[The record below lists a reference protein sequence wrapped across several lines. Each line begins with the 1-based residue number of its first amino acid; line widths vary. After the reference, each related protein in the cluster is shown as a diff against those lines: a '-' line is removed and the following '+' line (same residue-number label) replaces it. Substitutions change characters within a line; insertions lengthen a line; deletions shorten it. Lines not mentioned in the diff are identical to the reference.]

1 MVGFGECNDG
11 GRARLREGVRPD
23 TVRRMKTILIVEDN
37 EDNRL
42 IYSQYLAHA
51 GYRVLEAG
59 NGAEGLEV
67 TRRERPDIILMDI
80 SMPVMDGLTATRHIK
95 ADPELRSIPVVALT
109 AHAMA
114 TDEQLARE
122 AGCDAYV
129 SKPVMPKDVRAEVER
144 WIGSP

>member
-1 MVGFGECNDG
+1 MAGFGECNDC
-11 GRARLREGVRPD
+11 RPARFRDAARPNS
-23 TVRRMKTILIVEDN
+23 VRRMKTILIVEDN

-42 IYSQYLAHA
+42 IYSQYLTHA

-59 NGAEGLEV
+59 NGAEGLD
-67 TRRERPDIILMDI
+67 TARREHPDIILMDI
-80 SMPVMDGLTATRHIK
+80 SMPVMDGLTATRHLK
-95 ADPELRSIPVVALT
+95 ADPDLKAIPVVALT

-129 SKPVMPKDVRAEVER
+129 SKPVMPRDVRAEVER